1 MSEVDKA
8 SALTILTMEHNTLQ
22 MIRTAT
28 ITDAT
33 GRAGHLL
40 TTISASMIALG
51 FVAQVV
57 PVTVLLTLLLVV
69 STALFLIGLATLF
82 RTVELSIED
91 VQAGLGIN
99 RIRHVYAELE
109 PFTRDVFVRQ
119 MHDDTLGVEVDGGRT
134 GWRKARRPRL
144 IGTALGVSGLVNLV
158 NGLVAG
164 VVAGA
169 AAGLLNASLM
179 WSIAIGAVM
188 AVAVISAFGV
198 ALTRIGRRGLA
209 PITTRY
215 PRTTR
220 TEGDPPP
227 CSTTSST

>member
-1 MSEVDKA
+1 MPEDKNA
-8 SALTILTMEHNTLQ
+8 ALTILTTEHYTLQ
-22 MIRTAT
+22 MVRTAT

-57 PVTVLLTLLLVV
+57 PLKVLLTLMLVIF
-69 STALFLIGLATLF
+69 TGLFLIGLATLF
-82 RTVELSIED
+82 RTVELTIED

-99 RIRHVYAELE
+99 RIRHIYGDLE
-109 PFTRDVFVRQ
+109 PSTRQAFVRQ
-119 MHDDTLGVEVDGGRT
+119 VHDDTAGVEADAGQT

-164 VVAGA
+164 VIAGA
-169 AAGLLNASLM
+169 AAGLLDAGLT
-179 WSIAIGAVM
+179 WSIVIGLVV
-188 AVAVISAFGV
+188 AVAVIAAFGV
-198 ALTRIGRRGLA
+198 ALSRIARRGVA
-209 PITTRY
+209 PISTRY
-215 PRTTR
+215 PRNHQ
-220 TEGDPPP
+220 
-227 CSTTSST
+227 

>member
-51 FVAQVV
+51 FVSQVV
-57 PVTVLLTLLLVV
+57 PLKVLLTLMLVIF
-69 STALFLIGLATLF
+69 SALFLIGLATLF
-82 RTVELSIED
+82 RTVELTIED

-99 RIRHVYAELE
+99 RIRHVYGDLE
-109 PFTRDVFVRQ
+109 PSVRDVFVRQ
-119 MHDDTLGVEVDGGRT
+119 IHDDTLGVEADGGQT
-134 GWRKARRPRL
+134 GWRKTRRPRL
-144 IGTALGVSGLVNLV
+144 IGTTLGVSGLVNLV

-164 VVAGA
+164 VIAGS
-169 AAGLLNASLM
+169 AAGLLNAGLT
-179 WSIAIGAVM
+179 WSIVIGAVAA
-188 AVAVISAFGV
+188 AVVFGAFGV
-198 ALTRIGRRGLA
+198 ALGRIGRRGLA
-209 PITTRY
+209 SITTRY
-215 PRTTR
+215 PRK
-220 TEGDPPP
+220 DPN
-227 CSTTSST
+227 

>member
-1 MSEVDKA
+1 VHEVDKA

-22 MIRTAT
+22 MARTAT
-28 ITDAT
+28 ISDAT

-57 PVTVLLTLLLVV
+57 SPRVLLTLMLVIFG
-69 STALFLIGLATLF
+69 ALFLIGLATLF
-82 RTVELSIED
+82 RTVELTIED

-99 RIRHVYAELE
+99 RIRAVYAELE
-109 PFTRDVFVRQ
+109 PSTRDVFVRQ
-119 MHDDTLGVEVDGGRT
+119 LHDDTLAVEADSGQT

-144 IGTALGVSGLVNLV
+144 IGTALGVAGLVNLV

-169 AAGLLNASLM
+169 AAGLLGAALA
-179 WSIAIGAVM
+179 WSIALGVV
-188 AVAVISAFGV
+188 VALVVFSAFGI
-198 ALTRIGRRGLA
+198 ALGRIGRRGIA

-215 PRTTR
+215 PR
-220 TEGDPPP
+220 EHPN
-227 CSTTSST
+227 

>member
-1 MSEVDKA
+1 MQDVDKA

-57 PVTVLLTLLLVV
+57 PLTVLLTLVLVIF
-69 STALFLIGLATLF
+69 SALFLIGLATLF
-82 RTVELSIED
+82 RAVELTIED

-99 RIRHVYAELE
+99 RIRAVYAELE
-109 PFTRDVFVRQ
+109 PSTRHVFVRQ
-119 MHDDTLGVEVDGGRT
+119 LHDDTLGVEVDAGQT

-144 IGTALGVSGLVNLV
+144 IGTTLGVAGFVNLV
-158 NGLVAG
+158 NSLVGG
-164 VVAGA
+164 VTAGA
-169 AAGLLNASLM
+169 AAGLLGVSLAG
-179 WSIAIGAVM
+179 SIVLSTVVAIAVF
-188 AVAVISAFGV
+188 SAFGV
-198 ALTRIGRRGLA
+198 VLGRIGRRGVA

-215 PRTTR
+215 PRNN
-220 TEGDPPP
+220 PN
-227 CSTTSST
+227 

>member
-1 MSEVDKA
+1 MPEVDKS
-8 SALTILTMEHNTLQ
+8 SALAILTMEHNTLQ

-57 PVTVLLTLLLVV
+57 PLRVLLTLMLVIF
-69 STALFLIGLATLF
+69 TALFLIGLATLF
-82 RTVELSIED
+82 RTVELTIED

-99 RIRHVYAELE
+99 RIRHVYGDLE

-119 MHDDTLGVEVDGGRT
+119 VHDDTLGVEVDSGQT
-134 GWRKARRPRL
+134 GWRNARRPRL

-169 AAGLLNASLM
+169 ASGLLNVGLT
-179 WSIAIGAVM
+179 WSIAIGAVA
-188 AVAVISAFGV
+188 AVTVITAFGV
-198 ALTRIGRRGLA
+198 ALGRIGRRGLA

-215 PRTTR
+215 PRNN
-220 TEGDPPP
+220 PN
-227 CSTTSST
+227 

>member
-8 SALTILTMEHNTLQ
+8 STLTILTTEHYTLQ

-28 ITDAT
+28 IADAT

-51 FVAQVV
+51 FVAQLV
-57 PVTVLLTLLLVV
+57 PLQVLLTLLLVIF
-69 STALFLIGLATLF
+69 SGLFLIGLTTMF
-82 RTVELSIED
+82 RTVELAIED
-91 VQAGLGIN
+91 MQAGLGIN
-99 RIRHVYAELE
+99 RIRHVYGELE
-109 PFTRDVFVRQ
+109 PSTRDVFVRQ
-119 MHDDTLGVEVDGGRT
+119 THDDTTGVELDAGQT

-164 VVAGA
+164 VIAGA
-169 AAGLLNASLM
+169 AAGLLNASLT
-179 WSIAIGAVM
+179 WSILIGAAA
-188 AVAVISAFGV
+188 AVLVISAFGV
-198 ALTRIGRRGLA
+198 ALSRIGRRGLA

-215 PRTTR
+215 PRNN
-220 TEGDPPP
+220 PN
-227 CSTTSST
+227 

>member
-1 MSEVDKA
+1 VPEDKT
-8 SALTILTMEHNTLQ
+8 SALTILTTEHYTLQ
-22 MIRTAT
+22 MVRTAT

-57 PVTVLLTLLLVV
+57 PLTVLLTLMLVIF
-69 STALFLIGLATLF
+69 TGLFLIGLATLF
-82 RTVELSIED
+82 RTVELTIED

-99 RIRHVYAELE
+99 RIRHIYGDLE
-109 PFTRDVFVRQ
+109 PSTREAFVRQ
-119 MHDDTLGVEVDGGRT
+119 VHDDTTGVEADAGQT

-164 VVAGA
+164 VIAGA
-169 AAGLLNASLM
+169 AAGLLNAGLT
-179 WSIAIGAVM
+179 WSIVIGLFV
-188 AVAVISAFGV
+188 AVAVIAAFGV
-198 ALTRIGRRGLA
+198 ALGRIARRGVA
-209 PITTRY
+209 PISTRY
-215 PRTTR
+215 PRNHQ
-220 TEGDPPP
+220 
-227 CSTTSST
+227 

>member
-1 MSEVDKA
+1 MPEVDKS

-57 PVTVLLTLLLVV
+57 PLTVLLALMLVIF
-69 STALFLIGLATLF
+69 TALFLIGFATLF
-82 RTVELSIED
+82 RTVELTIED

-99 RIRHVYAELE
+99 RIRHVYADLE
-109 PFTRDVFVRQ
+109 PSTQDVFVRQ
-119 MHDDTLGVEVDGGRT
+119 MHDDTLGVQADGGQT
-134 GWRKARRPRL
+134 GWRNARRSRL

-169 AAGLLNASLM
+169 ASGLLNAGLT
-179 WSIAIGAVM
+179 WSIVVGAVA

-198 ALTRIGRRGLA
+198 ALGRIGRRGLA
-209 PITTRY
+209 PISTRY
-215 PRTTR
+215 PRN
-220 TEGDPPP
+220 DPN
-227 CSTTSST
+227 

>member
-1 MSEVDKA
+1 MQDVDKA

-40 TTISASMIALG
+40 TSISASMIALG

-57 PVTVLLTLLLVV
+57 PLTVLLTLVLVIF
-69 STALFLIGLATLF
+69 TALFLIGLATLF
-82 RTVELSIED
+82 RTVELTIED

-99 RIRHVYAELE
+99 RIRAVYAELE
-109 PFTRDVFVRQ
+109 PSTRDVFVRQ
-119 MHDDTLGVEVDGGRT
+119 LHDDTLGVEVDGGQT
-134 GWRKARRPRL
+134 GWRHARRPRL
-144 IGTALGVSGLVNLV
+144 FGTTLGVAGLVNLV

-164 VVAGA
+164 VIAGA
-169 AAGLLNASLM
+169 AAGLLGAALP
-179 WSIAIGAVM
+179 WAIAVSVLVGIVVFSG
-188 AVAVISAFGV
+188 FGI
-198 ALTRIGRRGLA
+198 ALGRIGRRGIA

-215 PRTTR
+215 PR
-220 TEGDPPP
+220 EHPN
-227 CSTTSST
+227 

>member
-1 MSEVDKA
+1 MQDVDKA

-57 PVTVLLTLLLVV
+57 PPAVLLTLMLVV
-69 STALFLIGLATLF
+69 FAALFLIGLATLF

-99 RIRHVYAELE
+99 RIRAVYAELE
-109 PFTRDVFVRQ
+109 PSTRDVFVRQ
-119 MHDDTLGVEVDGGRT
+119 MHDDTLGVGVDSGQT

-158 NGLVAG
+158 NGLTSAVI
-164 VVAGA
+164 AGA
-169 AAGLLNASLM
+169 AAGLLGAGLA
-179 WSIAIGAVM
+179 WSIVLGSVV
-188 AVAVISAFGV
+188 AVAVISGFGI
-198 ALTRIGRRGLA
+198 ALGRIGRRGVA

-215 PRTTR
+215 PRNH
-220 TEGDPPP
+220 PN
-227 CSTTSST
+227 

>member
-57 PVTVLLTLLLVV
+57 PLTVLLTLMLVIF
-69 STALFLIGLATLF
+69 SALFLIGLATLF
-82 RTVELSIED
+82 RTVELTIED

-99 RIRHVYAELE
+99 RIRHVYGDLE
-109 PFTRDVFVRQ
+109 PSTRDVFVRQ
-119 MHDDTLGVEVDGGRT
+119 IHDDTLGVEADGGQT
-134 GWRKARRPRL
+134 GWRNTRRPRL
-144 IGTALGVSGLVNLV
+144 IGTTLGVSGLVNLV

-164 VVAGA
+164 VIAGST
-169 AAGLLNASLM
+169 AGLLSAGLT
-179 WSIAIGAVM
+179 WSIVIGAIGAV
-188 AVAVISAFGV
+188 VVFSAFGV
-198 ALTRIGRRGLA
+198 ALGRIGRRGLA
-209 PITTRY
+209 PIATRY
-215 PRTTR
+215 PRK
-220 TEGDPPP
+220 DPN
-227 CSTTSST
+227 